1 MKGLLPLDPTYAI
14 LGDTRCLSAAILAA
28 CDCKQPEEA
37 LSFFSVCNELK
48 VPVEPKAL
56 NKIAEVWNRERLLNR
71 FTL

>member
-1 MKGLLPLDPTYAI
+1 MKGLLPIDPTYAI
-14 LGDTRCLSAAILAA
+14 LGDTKCLSAAILAA
-28 CDCKQPEEA
+28 CECKQQEEA
-37 LSFFSVCNELK
+37 LSFFSVCKELK

>member
-1 MKGLLPLDPTYAI
+1 MKGLLPIDPTYAI
-14 LGDTRCLSAAILAA
+14 LGDTKCLCAAILAA
-28 CDCKQPEEA
+28 CECKQQEEA
-37 LSFFSVCNELK
+37 LSFFSVCKELK